1 MRLIGIGDN
10 VVDRYPDLGTMFPG
24 GNAVNVAVYARRA
37 GARAAYLGVT
47 GDDAAG
53 RAVRAALRA
62 EDVDTGEVRT
72 ASGPNAWAQIG
83 LVDGDRVFE
92 GASDGVSRFRLT
104 DAEIAGL
111 AAHDIVHTAY
121 SGSLIEQVPR
131 IARRTRV
138 SFDFSQ
144 QRDAPW
150 APDLVPH
157 LYLAAFSGAGL
168 DDGEVRGLLAEA
180 VARGAGWALV
190 TRGRDGAWLS
200 DGATVWRQPARPVEV
215 VDSLGAGDAFIGTL
229 LVALAGGGDP
239 TPGLAAAAAA
249 AARACEE
256 HGGFGHGV
264 PLEPPEPPGP
274 VRPPRP
280 AARTP
285 GIGPAPDDR
294 TPHASTIGGTT

>member
-24 GNAVNVAVYARRA
+24 GNAVNAAVYARRA

-47 GDDAAG
+47 GDDEAG
-53 RAVRAALRA
+53 RAVRRALSA
-62 EDVDTGEVRT
+62 EGVDTGGVRT
-72 ASGPNAWAQIG
+72 AAGPNAWAEIG
-83 LVDGDRVFE
+83 LVDGDRVFK
-92 GASDGVSRFRLT
+92 GASDGVSRFHLT
-104 DAEIAGL
+104 DPEIAAL

-131 IARRTRV
+131 IARHTRV

-157 LYLAAFSGAGL
+157 LYLAAFSGTGL
-168 DDGEVRGLLAEA
+168 DDAEVRELLAEA
-180 VARGAGWALV
+180 AARGAQWSLV
-190 TRGRDGAWLS
+190 TSGRDGAWLS
-200 DGATVWRQPARPVEV
+200 DGATVWRQPAQPVEA
-215 VDSLGAGDAFIGTL
+215 VDTLGAGDAFIGTL
-229 LVALAGGGDP
+229 LVALAGGEDP
-239 TPGLAAAAAA
+239 RPGLAAAAAA
-249 AARACEE
+249 AAGACLA

-264 PLEPPEPPGP
+264 PLEPAEPVGP

-285 GIGPAPDDR
+285 GIGPAPGPR
-294 TPHASTIGGTT
+294 PHTSTIGGNV